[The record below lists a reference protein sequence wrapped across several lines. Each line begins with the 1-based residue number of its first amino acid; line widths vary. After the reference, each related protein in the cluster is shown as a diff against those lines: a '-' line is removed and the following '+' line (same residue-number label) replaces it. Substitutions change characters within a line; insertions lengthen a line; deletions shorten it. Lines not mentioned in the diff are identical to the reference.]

1 MFRSNRRA
9 GSADAGGGGGGGA
22 RLCFLFPILG
32 GAELFP
38 RDVTLVTLGSCAA
51 TATMDSESRGI
62 APGASAGWRCS
73 PEATARRPTA
83 AASVRGSSP
92 SSSAAAAAAAAA
104 AASSSS
110 SSSAGRA
117 ARGRRVWVARGV
129 VGRLRPRAGGF
140 GGRRARADLLALAPP
155 RGRFSFFRRD
165 ASSSRESGDVLFRAH
180 CGPSME
186 STSRIGFERSRLARP
201 PGGAAAFSAL
211 SASSAARRAFSSG
224 EASSEDV
231 PRTSRMVNFF
241 PSRADFSPASSSSAP
256 REDFDLASSGVARSS
271 GGSGASLTPTP
282 LGTVIVSTSSP
293 PFRLSCQGFVTV
305 SWSICSSSGI
315 SVFAQV
321 TSGRLLAPRSEGS
334 NGFTSTR
341 SQSSRTVSPAC
352 TCARRSG
359 GGRRADGGISAGRAA
374 SEEERGGEARATTP
388 NAIRARGI
396 AIDDDGRR
404 LRTREAR
411 GGNSRRMGCRSRT
424 STIKGSCG
432 GVAACSLLEFEA
444 LRRPP
449 PRSLRLETCA
459 RGGGGAAM
467 VGKGLSTPSF
477 EPSARRDCLHGIR
490 RPAAGRLPRSKRAR
504 DRRPRSAANDPRSA
518 RCAARGEGGARR
530 GDRAPRSRSAR

>member
-9 GSADAGGGGGGGA
+9 GSADAGGGGGGA

-62 APGASAGWRCS
+62 APGASAGRRCS

-104 AASSSS
+104 SSS
-110 SSSAGRA
+110 SSSAGDPPAGVGSGSLGVSSDACARA
-117 ARGRRVWVARGV
+117 
-129 VGRLRPRAGGF
+129 PAGSEGDE
-140 GGRRARADLLALAPP
+140 READLLALAPP

-201 PGGAAAFSAL
+201 PGGTAAFSAL

-321 TSGRLLAPRSEGS
+321 TSGRLLAPRLEGS

-359 GGRRADGGISAGRAA
+359 GGRRADGGVSAGRAT

-404 LRTREAR
+404 LRTRESR

-449 PRSLRLETCA
+449 PRSFRLETCA

-518 RCAARGEGGARR
+518 RRAARGEGGARR